1 MRIYGQQPVRKHE
14 NTMTGRTSLH
24 AVFFDFDGVI
34 ADSLAVKRA
43 AIAALFAPY
52 GNAVRD
58 AALAYHVANG
68 GMPRREKLR
77 HCLERLAGQAA
88 DEAVLAEMDQAF
100 ARLVFQGVVAAPLLP
115 GVMSALQALRQARV
129 PAFVVSG
136 TPEEEMRA
144 IVRHREL
151 APYFQGVFGSPR
163 PKGDIV
169 GQILRQ
175 APYTPSHCL
184 FIGDALADW
193 RAARECGLA
202 FLGIVSPG
210 QNNIFPAGTAV
221 APDPGMRHWPRLLGQ
236 RFSIP

>member
-1 MRIYGQQPVRKHE
+1 MHE
-14 NTMTGRTSLH
+14 HESTMTHRTSLH

-34 ADSLAVKRA
+34 AASLAVKRA
-43 AIAALFAPY
+43 AIVALFAPY
-52 GNAVRD
+52 GDTVRD

-68 GMPRREKLR
+68 GMPRRDKLR
-77 HCLERLAGQAA
+77 HCLEQLAGQPA
-88 DEAVLAEMDQAF
+88 DEAVLAELDQTF
-100 ARLVFQGVVAAPLLP
+100 ARLAFQGVVTAPLLP
-115 GVMSALQALRQARV
+115 GVMSTLQTLLQARI

-136 TPEEEMRA
+136 TPEEEMRS
-144 IVRHREL
+144 IVRHRGL

-175 APYTPSHCL
+175 TSYTPSHCL

-210 QNNIFPAGTAV
+210 QNNIFPTGTAV
-221 APDPGMRHWPRLLGQ
+221 APDPGMRRWPQLFGQ